1 VKDAATPPYVKLFTE
16 QSVAWSIYTMMD
28 LFVGFDH
35 CALTEESCGLTTF
48 QTPFS
53 TFHLT
58 ALPMEWTDSP
68 AVFQNDVAFILQHEI
83 KIIPNFQDDMNMLG
97 PHTYYETSLDSF
109 ETILRNAGIKHFM

>member
-1 VKDAATPPYVKLFTE
+1 VKDAATLPYVKLFTE

-35 CALTEESCGLTTF
+35 CALTEESCDLTTF

-68 AVFQNDVAFILQHEI
+68 AVF
-83 KIIPNFQDDMNMLG
+83 
-97 PHTYYETSLDSF
+97 
-109 ETILRNAGIKHFM
+109 